1 MLINCPYCGPRD
13 VSEFS
18 YQGDDNR
25 VRPAQSSTDQK
36 AWNAFV
42 YDRVNTFGAHKELW
56 QHAGGCRSHLA
67 VTRDTMTHRISSV
80 ALTRDSGT
88 LRSAAETPTGDAS

>member
-25 VRPAQSSTDQK
+25 VRPAQDSRDQ
-36 AWNAFV
+36 ASWNAFV
-42 YDRVNTFGAHKELW
+42 YDRVNTAGDHRELW
-56 QHAGGCRSHLA
+56 QHAGGCRAHIA
-67 VTRDTMTHRISSV
+67 VTRNTMTHKILDV
-80 ALTRDSGT
+80 AFVRDGDRK
-88 LRSAAETPTGDAS
+88 RSADMATAGDAA